1 LKIAIT
7 SFIAS
12 PQRPLLL
19 GLAATSTLHTQGAC
33 QCKKP
38 SILAI
43 CCSWRLHKYRALAEA
58 RTPCHF
64 PPVDKDRVDLAP
76 FDLAIV
82 GAGLSG
88 SLLALAAGEAG
99 LRTALID
106 RMPPTSMTD
115 AGFDGRTTA
124 VAYTSQRLFEALGVW
139 RDVVALAE
147 PILDIRISDA
157 GHDGRPSPLFL
168 HFDHREAASED
179 DSGDEPAPPMGWIVE
194 NRFLRTAL
202 LRRLAACPSVEL
214 IAPDETIET
223 ERDAHRARLTLKS
236 GRVLEARLVASAE
249 GRMGTMREDAGIGAR
264 AWSYNQIA
272 IVLVAIHE
280 RPHRGVAQEKF
291 LPGGPFAMLPMRDG
305 PEGEHRSSI
314 VWTERADT
322 ARRLLDLDAPR
333 FQAEFAR
340 RFGDHLGT
348 VGSVGPRWWFPLGLV
363 HAERYIEQR
372 LVLVGDAAHGLHP
385 IAGQGYNLGVRDI
398 AALVEVLVD
407 TKRLGLDIGAA
418 DTLERYA
425 QWRRADNFVMVA
437 ATDLLNR
444 LFSNDIK
451 PLRLVRDLGL
461 AAVNRIP
468 PLRRFFVRHAMG
480 LVGDLPKLIKGERL

>member
-1 LKIAIT
+1 M
-7 SFIAS
+7 
-12 PQRPLLL
+12 
-19 GLAATSTLHTQGAC
+19 
-33 QCKKP
+33 
-38 SILAI
+38 
-43 CCSWRLHKYRALAEA
+43 
-58 RTPCHF
+58 
-64 PPVDKDRVDLAP
+64 DKDR
-76 FDLAIV
+76 FDLAAFDLAVV

-106 RMPPTSMTD
+106 RVALKSMTD

-124 VAYTSQRLFEALGVW
+124 IAYTSQRLFEALGVW
-139 RDVVALAE
+139 RELAAEAE
-147 PILDIRISDA
+147 PINDIRISDA

-168 HFDHREAASED
+168 HFDHREAAAD
-179 DSGDEPAPPMGWIVE
+179 GEPAQPMGWIVE
-194 NRFLRTAL
+194 NRFLRTAI
-202 LRRLAACPSVEL
+202 LRRLAARPDVEL

-236 GRVLEARLVASAE
+236 GRVLETRLVASAE
-249 GRMGTMREDAGIGAR
+249 GRTGTMREDAGIGAR

-272 IVLVAIHE
+272 IVLVAKHE

-305 PEGEHRSSI
+305 PDGEHRSSI

-322 ARRLLDLDAPR
+322 ARRLLELDAPR

-340 RFGDHLGT
+340 RFGDHLGI
-348 VGSVGPRWWFPLGLV
+348 VGTMGPRWWFPLGLV

-425 QWRRADNFVMVA
+425 QWRRADNFAMVA

-451 PLRLVRDLGL
+451 PLRLARDLGL

-480 LVGDLPKLIKGERL
+480 LVGDLPKLIRGERL